1 MPFSLLLGLAAL
13 QGPSSRAQPDPAP
26 PTSVAATRAAVPPV
40 IDGKDDDAV
49 WQQAPRVTQ
58 FRVFRP
64 TDGATPKFQTEARVA
79 YDNHNLY
86 VFVRAC
92 DPHPD
97 SIVALLARRDVMT
110 PSDVISIFIDSYH
123 DRRTGYEFDV
133 NPAGVKVDAAIFQD
147 GNEDMAW
154 DGVWEVATQIDSLGW
169 TAEFRFPLSQ
179 LRYAVGKTTFGFTVA
194 RQVERTLEASSWP
207 PYHTSQPGLASQL
220 GELTG
225 LDDLAA
231 PRRTELLPYVVTKNV
246 SVPTATGFDRGQ
258 RLTGGADF
266 KVGIA
271 SNLTLTGTVNPD
283 FGQVEA
289 DPAVLNLT
297 AFESFFP
304 EKRPF
309 FVEGNGLFQFN
320 VDCSAVNC
328 NSEELFY
335 SRRIGRA
342 PQLASGGD
350 LAAPSATTI
359 IGAGK
364 LTGRLPSGFAIG
376 VIDAVTQHETGTGG
390 LTVEPATNYAVVRA
404 TQDFDSGGSGIG
416 VMFTGVDRSTDSISS
431 PYLHRTAYVGAF
443 DLRHRFLHHRF
454 EISTSVDLSRVAGSP
469 AAILSTQLDPVHFYQ
484 RPDGPLHVD
493 STATSLSGD
502 AEEVHFGKISGNILF
517 ETSYLRRS
525 PGFEV
530 NDLGF
535 LLQADQQS
543 WNTWMGVFFRK
554 PNKVFRQ
561 LQWNFNWWQWWS
573 AAGLPTERAANTNT
587 HIQLANLWWLHAGGT
602 LGQLGTTF
610 CDRNCTRGGPA
621 VRQDSYIAPWAGING
636 DDRKRIIPNLFVNY
650 FRGDAGHNEQLSLS
664 PQVTINAST
673 RVSASLG
680 VNATTAH
687 ADNQWY
693 NNYDTAGTHY
703 TFAHL
708 DQRTLSLT
716 ADLGYTVTT
725 TLSIQWHL
733 QPFVSR
739 GTYSNIRE
747 LNNPQSVS
755 YDGRYKAYFDTTVTN
770 HPGGVDSK
778 QFNSNL
784 VLRWEYRPGS
794 TLFVVWT
801 QGRGGFTPF
810 AGPNGMSGDFRDL
823 FHLHPDNTFL
833 VKVSYWLNE

>member
-1 MPFSLLLGLAAL
+1 MPLALLLGLAAL
-13 QGPSSRAQPDPAP
+13 QGPSSKPKPDPAP
-26 PTSVAATRAAVPPV
+26 PTSVAATRTTVPPV

-49 WQQAPRVTQ
+49 WHQAPRITQ

-86 VFVRAC
+86 VFVRAF

-154 DGVWEVATQIDSLGW
+154 DGVWEVGTRIDSLGW

-179 LRYAVGKTTFGFTVA
+179 LRYADGKTTFGFTVA
-194 RQVERTLEASSWP
+194 RQVERSGEKVSWP
-207 PYHTSQPGLASQL
+207 PYHTSQPGIASQL

-231 PRRTELLPYVVTKNV
+231 PKRTELLPYLVTKNV

-320 VDCSAVNC
+320 VNCSAVNC

-350 LAAPSATTI
+350 LEAPNATTI

-376 VIDAVTQHETGTGG
+376 VIDAVTQHETGAGG
-390 LTVEPATNYAVVRA
+390 LTVEPASNYAVVRA
-404 TQDFDSGGSGIG
+404 TQDFHNGGSGIG
-416 VMFTGVDRSTDSISS
+416 VMFTGVNRSTDS
-431 PYLHRTAYVGAF
+431 
-443 DLRHRFLHHRF
+443 
-454 EISTSVDLSRVAGSP
+454 
-469 AAILSTQLDPVHFYQ
+469 
-484 RPDGPLHVD
+484 
-493 STATSLSGD
+493 
-502 AEEVHFGKISGNILF
+502 
-517 ETSYLRRS
+517 
-525 PGFEV
+525 
-530 NDLGF
+530 
-535 LLQADQQS
+535 
-543 WNTWMGVFFRK
+543 
-554 PNKVFRQ
+554 
-561 LQWNFNWWQWWS
+561 
-573 AAGLPTERAANTNT
+573 
-587 HIQLANLWWLHAGGT
+587 
-602 LGQLGTTF
+602 
-610 CDRNCTRGGPA
+610 
-621 VRQDSYIAPWAGING
+621 
-636 DDRKRIIPNLFVNY
+636 
-650 FRGDAGHNEQLSLS
+650 
-664 PQVTINAST
+664 
-673 RVSASLG
+673 
-680 VNATTAH
+680 
-687 ADNQWY
+687 
-693 NNYDTAGTHY
+693 
-703 TFAHL
+703 
-708 DQRTLSLT
+708 
-716 ADLGYTVTT
+716 
-725 TLSIQWHL
+725 
-733 QPFVSR
+733 
-739 GTYSNIRE
+739 
-747 LNNPQSVS
+747 
-755 YDGRYKAYFDTTVTN
+755 
-770 HPGGVDSK
+770 
-778 QFNSNL
+778 
-784 VLRWEYRPGS
+784 
-794 TLFVVWT
+794 
-801 QGRGGFTPF
+801 
-810 AGPNGMSGDFRDL
+810 
-823 FHLHPDNTFL
+823 
-833 VKVSYWLNE
+833 